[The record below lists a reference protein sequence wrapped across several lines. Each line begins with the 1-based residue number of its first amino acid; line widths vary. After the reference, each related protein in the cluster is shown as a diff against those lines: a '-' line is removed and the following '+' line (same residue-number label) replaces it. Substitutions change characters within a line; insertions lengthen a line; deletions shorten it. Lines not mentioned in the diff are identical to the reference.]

1 MRLMT
6 TRRLVALIFAALSL
20 AACATRA
27 DAPAYA
33 GLSQDD
39 DSYCRANGGPP
50 GSSQY
55 VTCRKDR
62 DVQRSDA
69 VTRAD
74 RQQRDLGDWMINHP
88 YHP

>member
-1 MRLMT
+1 MRPIA
-6 TRRLVALIFAALSL
+6 TRHLLVLIFAALSL
-20 AACATRA
+20 AACATGS
-27 DAPAYA
+27 DAPAHT

-39 DSYCRANGGPP
+39 DSYCRAKGGPP

-74 RQQRDLGDWMINHP
+74 REQRDLGDWMVNHP

>member
-1 MRLMT
+1 MR
-6 TRRLVALIFAALSL
+6 RKPAALCTIAFLALSL

-27 DAPAYA
+27 DPPPQA
-33 GLSQDD
+33 GLNQDD
-39 DSYCRANGGPP
+39 DAYCRANGGPP

-74 RQQRDLGDWMINHP
+74 RKQRDLGDWMVNHP